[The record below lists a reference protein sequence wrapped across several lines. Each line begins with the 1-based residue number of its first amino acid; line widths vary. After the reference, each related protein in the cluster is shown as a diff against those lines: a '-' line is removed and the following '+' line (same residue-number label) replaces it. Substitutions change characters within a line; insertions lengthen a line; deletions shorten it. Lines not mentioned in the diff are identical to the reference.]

1 MDAAQ
6 LASTTWVVQSCAFAL
21 SLVLGVVLQ
30 ASHFC
35 TMGAISDFVL
45 MRDTTRLKQWALAA
59 AIAIWGFAAMHLMGW
74 IDPQKSI
81 YGADKLLWLSSL
93 TGGTLFGVGMVLG
106 SGCTSKSLVRLG
118 AGNLKSLV
126 VLLVMGVVGLATL
139 KGLLAVARVN
149 TLETIYLH
157 APAQAFMGSWLAL
170 QTGLPVPQASGI
182 AAACVALTL
191 LTWSLRG
198 RNEHDRPMRWGGAGV
213 GAAVLVL
220 WWLTGVRGH
229 GLEHPETLEEF
240 FVATGSGRMESY
252 SFTAPVAM
260 MLDAWMYFSDGTK
273 RWTVGMLSL
282 LGVLLGA
289 HLHARW
295 RGTFRWEGFV
305 NRSDLVR
312 HLVGGALMGFGG
324 VTAMGCTFGQG
335 LSGLSTLSWMSL
347 LTLFSIGLGAGLT
360 LFFQLR
366 HMERQADGL

>member
-6 LASTTWVVQSCAFAL
+6 LASTTWVVQLCAFAL
-21 SLVLGVVLQ
+21 AGVLGAVLQ
-30 ASHFC
+30 GSHFC
-35 TMGAISDFVL
+35 TMGAISDVVL

-59 AIAIWGFAAMHLMGW
+59 ALAILGFAAMHSLGW

-81 YGADKLLWLSSL
+81 YGSDKLLWLSSL
-93 TGGTLFGVGMVLG
+93 TGGVLFGVGMVLG

-157 APAQAFMGSWLAL
+157 APAQAFVGSWLAL
-170 QTGLPVPQASGI
+170 QTGWTVPQASGV

-191 LTWSLRG
+191 GVWSLRG
-198 RNEHDRPMRWGGAGV
+198 IDAHQRPMLWGGAGV
-213 GAAVLVL
+213 GMAVLVL
-220 WWLTGVRGH
+220 WWLTGVWGH

-240 FVATGSGRMESY
+240 FVATGSGRMESF

-260 MLDAWMYFSDGTK
+260 LLDALMYFSDGSK
-273 RWTVGMLSL
+273 RWTVGMLSV
-282 LGVLLGA
+282 LGLLLGA

-312 HLVGGALMGFGG
+312 HLVGGALMGVGG

-347 LTLFSIGLGAGLT
+347 LTLLSIGLGAGLT
-360 LFFQLR
+360 LVLQLR
-366 HMERQADGL
+366 QMDRQG

>member
-1 MDAAQ
+1 MDVAQ

-35 TMGAISDFVL
+35 TMGAISDVVL

-59 AIAIWGFAAMHLMGW
+59 ALAILGFAAMHLMGW

-93 TGGTLFGVGMVLG
+93 TGGALFGVGMVLG

-126 VLLVMGVVGLATL
+126 VLLVMGVVGMATL
-139 KGLLAVARVN
+139 KGLLAVGRVN
-149 TLETIYLH
+149 TLETIYVQ
-157 APAQAFMGSWLAL
+157 APSQAFVGSWLAL
-170 QTGLPVPQASGI
+170 HTGWSVPQASGV
-182 AAACVALTL
+182 AAACVALML

-198 RNEHDRPMRWGGAGV
+198 RNEHHQTMLWGGAGV
-213 GAAVLVL
+213 GVAVLVL

-240 FVATGSGRMESY
+240 FVATGSGRMESF
-252 SFTAPVAM
+252 SFTAPVVM

-295 RGTFRWEGFV
+295 RRTFRWEGFV
-305 NRSDLVR
+305 NLSDLVR

-347 LTLFSIGLGAGLT
+347 LTVFSIGLGAGLT

-366 HMERQADGL
+366 HMERSS